1 MKNRY
6 NWAQV
11 AQVYCKE
18 LGIDYPKMEEYLR
31 AIYSD
36 LLIEEYEKE
45 LANILETSNDNKSE
59 YFPDLYMKSSIIS
72 RGTDKKIKKKVSWL
86 QHNKFTK
93 NN

>member
-72 RGTDKKIKKKVSWL
+72 RGTDKKIKIKKKVS
-86 QHNKFTK
+86 
-93 NN
+93 

>member
-72 RGTDKKIKKKVSWL
+72 RGTDKKIKKKVS
-86 QHNKFTK
+86 
-93 NN
+93 